1 MPANLSLSC
10 DFLRPLEI
18 CSHDKSDDFT
28 FMKTFLDCIP
38 CLIRQ
43 ALHSVRSTT
52 EDEQVHETIVRMALD
67 GIASMDFQ
75 QPPAMMAQAIH
86 RRIREA
92 TGNADPY
99 AEQKR
104 RLNDVA
110 LELYPVFFDQIK
122 NAANPLE
129 FAVRLA
135 IAGNVMD
142 LAVKTNLDENE
153 VLASFDDCLAAPL
166 DCHIA
171 EFAKAVE
178 KANDILYLA
187 DNAGEIVFDRLLLEQ
202 LPREKVTVAVR
213 GKAVINDA
221 TITDAEYVG
230 LTDVVRVIDN
240 GSDAPGTILND
251 CSDAFRRRFELT
263 DLIISKGQGNYET
276 LVDSP
281 RPIWFLLR
289 VKCPIIARD
298 LECPVGT
305 TILRQ
310 SPSRYATQETK

>member
-1 MPANLSLSC
+1 
-10 DFLRPLEI
+10 
-18 CSHDKSDDFT
+18 
-28 FMKTFLDCIP
+28 MKTFLDCIP

-52 EDEQVHETIVRMALD
+52 DDERVHETIVRTALES
-67 GIASMDFQ
+67 IAGMDFR

-99 AEQKR
+99 VDQKQ

-110 LELYPVFFDQIK
+110 LELYPVFLRRIED
-122 NAANPLE
+122 AANPLE
-129 FAVRLA
+129 LAVRLA

-142 LAVKTNLDENE
+142 LAVKTNLGEDE

-171 EFAKAVE
+171 EFAQAVE
-178 KANDILYLA
+178 EAGDILYLT
-187 DNAGEIVFDRLLLEQ
+187 DNAGEIVFDRLLLER
-202 LPREKVTVAVR
+202 LPRKKVTVAVR
-213 GKAVINDA
+213 GRPVINDA
-221 TITDAEYVG
+221 TMEDAEYVG
-230 LTDVVRVIDN
+230 LGKVARKIIDT
-240 GSDAPGTILND
+240 GSDAPGTILSD
-251 CSDAFRRRFELT
+251 CSDDFRRRFERA
-263 DLIISKGQGNYET
+263 DMIISKGQGNYET
-276 LVDSP
+276 LADSP

-298 LECPVGT
+298 LKCTVGT
-305 TILRQ
+305 TILRR
-310 SPSRYATQETK
+310 SLSRAAA